1 MEKRHLIMQKSP
13 DTGQQ
18 LEKRHL
24 IPLPLENIGNM
35 GGFSD
40 DYPLIIGKAAETE

>member
-1 MEKRHLIMQKSP
+1 MQKSP